1 VDEETKVLF
10 VDDEQNVLNAIK
22 RVFLDE
28 KCVILSATSGA
39 EGLKILS
46 KHRVQVVVSDYRMPG
61 MNGIEFLKEV
71 RMQWPETIR
80 IVLSGYA
87 DIASIIEAVN
97 EGRIYKF
104 VPKPWNDNELKVT
117 ISRAI
122 ERYYLHKKNMEL
134 ALELSKKNDELTR
147 LNKELE
153 VYLTEKSENLEFRSK
168 LVTAYQNI
176 LDAIPAGII
185 GIDSNNV
192 LALCNTTWTEINGKS
207 RFVLDQEIE
216 GHVSEET
223 DQFIEEVST
232 KGSLKKRTSINGI
245 KGILSG
251 VVMKDGN
258 GQEGIILVFMR
269 EDDLT

>member
-1 VDEETKVLF
+1 
-10 VDDEQNVLNAIK
+10 
-22 RVFLDE
+22 
-28 KCVILSATSGA
+28 
-39 EGLKILS
+39 
-46 KHRVQVVVSDYRMPG
+46 
-61 MNGIEFLKEV
+61 
-71 RMQWPETIR
+71 
-80 IVLSGYA
+80 
-87 DIASIIEAVN
+87 
-97 EGRIYKF
+97 
-104 VPKPWNDNELKVT
+104 VT

-153 VYLTEKSENLEFRSK
+153 VFLTEKSENLEFRSRI
-168 LVTAYQNI
+168 VTTYQNI
-176 LDAIPAGII
+176 LDAIPAGIV

-192 LALCNTTWTEINGKS
+192 LALCNSTWTGISGKP
-207 RFVLDQEIE
+207 RFMVDQEIE
-216 GHVSEET
+216 GHVSEEM
-223 DQFIEEVST
+223 DQFVEEVSA

-251 VVMKDGN
+251 VVMKDEN